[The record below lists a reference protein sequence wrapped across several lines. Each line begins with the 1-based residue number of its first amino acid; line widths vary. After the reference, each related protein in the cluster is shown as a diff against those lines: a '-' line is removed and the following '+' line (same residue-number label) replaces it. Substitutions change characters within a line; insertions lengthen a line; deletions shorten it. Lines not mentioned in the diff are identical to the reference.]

1 MADKDDLKKELADI
15 ASKHDNLEV
24 QSADYDEHTG
34 QLEMR
39 LAVKGGPQAPQLP
52 DNVEIIGKESAADL
66 IGDNPIMPIHKARG
80 SRSLL
85 ELDPLGRND
94 LDLAKPSVLSDD
106 PSALIQRSIDY
117 YRSKDVYGSAINV
130 LTNFAAKGFE
140 NDIDDPEIK
149 AFFDNW
155 VLDTGFDKTVEDIF
169 FDLFR
174 AGLVRTYKIMG
185 RYQPD
190 INFLSSQPKMPEDA
204 NLATGKEVAISR
216 NRYSRTHVP
225 IRYTILNPTMV
236 VIKGSLMF
244 GQTATFLKK
253 KAGEEIKVLL
263 EMPAKDLSDFQKKI
277 IKNLPAQFKKAVL
290 AGDDIPLDPNLVG
303 EVDYRRM
310 PYERYPVPRGAR
322 AFEPVEFKDEL
333 RKADYSTLDGITNYI
348 LLIKVGNDQYP
359 IQKQETLERASELFD
374 TVSKSYKVVWNHTL
388 NVEKV
393 TSPEIGEVL
402 GQDKYKQV
410 NEDVTGAVGVVRAL
424 IDGLGNAN
432 TAAYELSVKS
442 VIEEINYARRQV
454 ARWIYKEYRDV
465 ARAMGFDRIPK
476 VRFDDMAL
484 RDEVQ
489 MMALIQGM
497 IDRRI
502 ISYRTGQKALGFD
515 PETELAQM
523 KQEKKLI
530 QDGVLGL
537 VGSPFQ
543 QSGNQNTQPT
553 QNTPKG
559 TPSEGRPKAQ
569 PAPKKPDDKDAPRP
583 SGAPPKGKSAASA
596 DVIVPAADEEIVP
609 VGVMDVTENILKNM
623 TIEELEEALKKKREK
638 ESHHGDK
645 KKPAKKPVKKTTR
658 RKKKSPPKK

>member
-1 MADKDDLKKELADI
+1 MADKDNLKKELADI

-24 QSADYDEHTG
+24 QSADYDERSG

-39 LAVKGGPQAPQLP
+39 LAVKGGPTSPSLP
-52 DNVEIIGKESAADL
+52 SNVEIIGKESAADL

-80 SRSLL
+80 ARSLL
-85 ELDPLGRND
+85 ELDPLSRGD
-94 LDLAKPSVLSDD
+94 LDLVRPSVLSDD

-117 YRSKDVYGSAINV
+117 YRTKDVYGTAINV
-130 LTNFAAKGFE
+130 LTNFASKGFE

-149 AFFDNW
+149 AVFDNW
-155 VLDTGFDKTVEDIF
+155 ILDIGFDKTVEDIF
-169 FDLFR
+169 FDFFR

-185 RYQPD
+185 RYEPD
-190 INFLSSQPKMPEDA
+190 INFLSTHPKVPEEA
-204 NLATGKEVAISR
+204 SKVTGKETAIHR
-216 NRYSRTHVP
+216 NRYSKTHIP
-225 IRYTILNPTMV
+225 LRYTLLNPTMV
-236 VIKGSLMF
+236 TIKGSLMF

-253 KAGEEIKVLL
+253 EAGQEIKVLL
-263 EMPAKDLSDFQKKI
+263 EMPKKDLSEFQNKVI
-277 IKNLPAQFKKAVL
+277 QNLPAAFKKAIL
-290 AGDDIPLDPNLVG
+290 DGDDIPLDPDLIG

-310 PYERYPVPRGAR
+310 PYERYPIPRGAR
-322 AFEPVEFKDEL
+322 AFEAVEFKDEL

-348 LLIKVGNDQYP
+348 LLIKVGNDNFP
-359 IQKQETLERASELFD
+359 IQKQETLERAAELFD

-388 NVEKV
+388 NVEKI

-410 NEDVTGAVGVVRAL
+410 NEDITGAVGVVRAL
-424 IDGLGNAN
+424 IDGLGGTNPKA
-432 TAAYELSVKS
+432 TELATKS

-454 ARWIYKEYRDV
+454 ARWIYKEYRQV
-465 ARAMGFDRIPK
+465 AKAMGFDRIPK

-489 MMALIQGM
+489 MMSLIQGM

-502 ISYRTGQKALGFD
+502 ISYRTGQTALGFD

-523 KQEKKLI
+523 KEEKQLI
-530 QDGVLGL
+530 QDGILGL

-543 QSGNQNTQPT
+543 QSGGGTQPT

-559 TPSEGRPKAQ
+559 TPSEGRPKAA
-569 PAPKKPDDKDAPRP
+569 PAPKKPADKDAPRP
-583 SGAPPKGKSAASA
+583 SGAPPKGKAAA
-596 DVIVPAADEEIVP
+596 GLEETFSDP
-609 VGVMDVTENILKNM
+609 DTDILTSLVDNM
-623 TIEELEEALKKKREK
+623 SIEELEEALL
-638 ESHHGDK
+638 
-645 KKPAKKPVKKTTR
+645 AKKAKNAKYAAPKDKPKNKPTR

>member
-1 MADKDDLKKELADI
+1 MTDKDSLKKELADM

-24 QSADYDEHTG
+24 QSADYDEHSG

-39 LAVKGGPQAPQLP
+39 LAVKGGPTSPSLP
-52 DNVEIIGKESAADL
+52 SNVEIIGKESAADVV
-66 IGDNPIMPIHKARG
+66 GDAPIIPIHQARA

-85 ELDPLGRND
+85 EIDPLSRGD
-94 LDLAKPSVLSDD
+94 LDLARPSVCSDD
-106 PSALIQRSIDY
+106 PSSLIQRSIDY
-117 YRSKDVYGSAINV
+117 YRTKDVYGSAINV
-130 LTNFAAKGFE
+130 LTNFASKGFE

-149 AFFDNW
+149 AVFDNW
-155 VLDTGFDKTVEDIF
+155 VLDIGFDKTVEDIF
-169 FDLFR
+169 LDFFR

-185 RYQPD
+185 RYEPD
-190 INFLSSQPKMPEDA
+190 INFLSTHPKVPGA
-204 NLATGKEVAISR
+204 ASLATGKENALHR
-216 NRYSRTHVP
+216 NRFSKTHMP
-225 IRYTILNPTMV
+225 LRYTILNPTMV
-236 VIKGSLMF
+236 TIKGSLMF

-253 KAGEEIKVLL
+253 EAGKEIKVLL
-263 EMPAKDLSDFQKKI
+263 EMPKKDLSEFQKKVI
-277 IKNLPAQFKKAVL
+277 QNLPAAFKRAILK
-290 AGDDIPLDPNLVG
+290 GDDIPLDPDLIG

-310 PYERYPVPRGAR
+310 PYERYPIPRAAR
-322 AFEPVEFKDEL
+322 AFEAVEFKDEL

-348 LLIKVGNDQYP
+348 LLIKVGSDAHP
-359 IQKQETLERASELFD
+359 IKKQETIERAAELFD

-388 NVEKV
+388 NVEKI

-410 NEDVTGAVGVVRAL
+410 NDDITGAVGVVRAL
-424 IDGLGNAN
+424 IDGIAGGSNS
-432 TAAYELSVKS
+432 AATELAVKS

-454 ARWIYKEYRDV
+454 ARWIYKEYRQV
-465 ARAMGFDRIPK
+465 AKAMGFDRIPK

-484 RDEVQ
+484 RDEIQ

-502 ISYRTGQKALGFD
+502 ISYRTGQTALGFD

-523 KQEKKLI
+523 KEEKSLI
-530 QDGVLGL
+530 QDGTLGL

-543 QSGNQNTQPT
+543 QSGGGTQPT
-553 QNTPKG
+553 QKTPKG

-569 PAPKKPDDKDAPRP
+569 PAPKKPADKNAPRP

-596 DVIVPAADEEIVP
+596 EDSALQYQGETVTTGVI
-609 VGVMDVTENILKNM
+609 GTEAEMLARM
-623 TIEELEEALKKKREK
+623 TIEELEEALVAKKAK
-638 ESHHGDK
+638 ESSSDK
-645 KKPAKKPVKKTTR
+645 PKKKPVKKPTR